1 MHIIFESVL
10 MLFAKNCQNLLTLV
24 KIFFETQ
31 CTWRDN
37 GRPNSYT
44 AMLINPL

>member
-24 KIFFETQ
+24 KIFLRHSVHGATTVDLIAIQQ
-31 CTWRDN
+31 C
-37 GRPNSYT
+37 
-44 AMLINPL
+44 